1 MATINKT
8 DMQIGVEEIV
18 TRPTDHILQAGP
30 ENRNLLK
37 IFVCSF
43 NNWIK
48 SPHDAVKICA
58 DFGNALHD
66 ATIVLDDIQDGTIL
80 RRGLPSAHMV
90 YGIPLTIRAALHKTF
105 LIMQNLLC
113 YAENRKDIA
122 VDDFITLGI
131 KFFTGQGM
139 EIYFRDIQQCPT
151 FDDYKVQVLGKSN
164 AVLKWGVQMLEFCA
178 KKENTDFSEDL
189 YTKIGLV
196 LQIYDD
202 YINLHSAKYAT
213 VRVFCDDLDE
223 GKFTFPMIHGIQ
235 SHPNDHRLLDM
246 LKRRPLDMESKKL
259 FVDILESF
267 GSFEYTRR
275 ELEKLKIGIL
285 TDADSMNMGKNPY
298 LERILEDVLG
308 NLETE
313 IYYDGC
319 D

>member
-8 DMQIGVEEIV
+8 DMQIRVEEIV
-18 TRPTDHILQAGP
+18 TRPTDHILHAGP

-43 NNWIK
+43 NNNWIK
-48 SPHDAVKICA
+48 SPPDAVKICA

-90 YGIPLTIRAALHKTF
+90 YGVPLTIRAALHKTF
-105 LIMQNLLC
+105 LIMQNLLR
-113 YAENRKDIA
+113 YVENR
-122 VDDFITLGI
+122 
-131 KFFTGQGM
+131 
-139 EIYFRDIQQCPT
+139 
-151 FDDYKVQVLGKSN
+151 
-164 AVLKWGVQMLEFCA
+164 
-178 KKENTDFSEDL
+178 
-189 YTKIGLV
+189 
-196 LQIYDD
+196 
-202 YINLHSAKYAT
+202 KYAT

-223 GKFTFPMIHGIQ
+223 GKFTFPMIHGIL

-246 LKRRPLDMESKKL
+246 LKPRPLDMESKKL

-285 TDADSMNMGKNPY
+285 TDADHMNMGKNPY

-313 IYYDGC
+313 IYYDSC